1 MLQSSRLM
9 QIFARFSLLRKSG
22 SSCCKFSSS
31 SKSESISKTDELSSI
46 TQTSVTSI
54 RESWWSRFRRELRE
68 EFEPLPTPPGYVN
81 TSLLDLEKWESV
93 PPEVVRESF
102 KRAFVEVTGD
112 WVDAWKWLRGRYTEE
127 ALEEEEKRRKK
138 KEEEEE
144 EEEAGK
150 VQNDNNVD
158 QDVNGLLSA
167 RLRASERI
175 EFPTADGIRSAA
187 AESLKRV
194 KNLSADEELKGRV
207 AGVVADGLK
216 VARDSLDEFLIGF
229 EEGKAQEEKKQMV
242 EQKEEEERRNTR

>member
-1 MLQSSRLM
+1 M
-9 QIFARFSLLRKSG
+9 
-22 SSCCKFSSS
+22 
-31 SKSESISKTDELSSI
+31 
-46 TQTSVTSI
+46 
-54 RESWWSRFRRELRE
+54 
-68 EFEPLPTPPGYVN
+68 
-81 TSLLDLEKWESV
+81 
-93 PPEVVRESF
+93 VRESF

-242 EQKEEEERRNTR
+242 EQMEEEERRNTR